1 MKYLVLTFFLII
13 SFQTSAIAQEKD
25 QGELFLSLLEERA
38 SSEIDNT
45 LSHIESKWRDGFA
58 VMAIETISISR
69 DQKVVS
75 ELVRML
81 KEQEGL
87 QEAENFNELFSWLWR
102 SDEKLTS
109 DYASF
114 KAELYGPIDAKFT
127 EYFEGHQDER
137 SIRLDEIR
145 WGGVRQDGIPPL
157 RDPKMISAKEAD
169 YLGDKDVV
177 FGIEVNGDVR
187 AYPKRIL
194 AWHEMFVDEVGGE
207 KLAGVYCTLC
217 GTVILFKTE
226 YEGVNHEIGTSGFLY
241 RSNKLMY
248 DKATQSLWKTLQGK
262 PVVGPLVGKGIRLE
276 HLSVVTTNW
285 GEWKKRHPNTKV
297 LSLETGHQRDYSE
310 GAAYKSYFATDRL
323 MFNTPFNDQRLSNK
337 DEVLA
342 LRFDDVPD
350 KQLAISA
357 KFLAKN
363 PVYQDELGQTKFV
376 VFTDDSGANRVY
388 ESGSI
393 SFRSF
398 DGNATVTDQS
408 GKTWTLTESKLIAE
422 SGEVLERLPYH
433 RAFWFGWLAAFP
445 ETELVK

>member
-1 MKYLVLTFFLII
+1 
-13 SFQTSAIAQEKD
+13 
-25 QGELFLSLLEERA
+25 
-38 SSEIDNT
+38 
-45 LSHIESKWRDGFA
+45 
-58 VMAIETISISR
+58 
-69 DQKVVS
+69 
-75 ELVRML
+75 
-81 KEQEGL
+81 
-87 QEAENFNELFSWLWR
+87 
-102 SDEKLTS
+102 
-109 DYASF
+109 
-114 KAELYGPIDAKFT
+114 
-127 EYFEGHQDER
+127 
-137 SIRLDEIR
+137 
-145 WGGVRQDGIPPL
+145 
-157 RDPKMISAKEAD
+157 MISAKEAD

>member
-1 MKYLVLTFFLII
+1 MRTF
-13 SFQTSAIAQEKD
+13 KC
-25 QGELFLSLLEERA
+25 
-38 SSEIDNT
+38 
-45 LSHIESKWRDGFA
+45 
-58 VMAIETISISR
+58 
-69 DQKVVS
+69 VS
-75 ELVRML
+75 
-81 KEQEGL
+81 
-87 QEAENFNELFSWLWR
+87 
-102 SDEKLTS
+102 
-109 DYASF
+109 
-114 KAELYGPIDAKFT
+114 
-127 EYFEGHQDER
+127 
-137 SIRLDEIR
+137 
-145 WGGVRQDGIPPL
+145 
-157 RDPKMISAKEAD
+157 
-169 YLGDKDVV
+169 
-177 FGIEVNGDVR
+177 
-187 AYPKRIL
+187 
-194 AWHEMFVDEVGGE
+194 
-207 KLAGVYCTLC
+207 
-217 GTVILFKTE
+217 
-226 YEGVNHEIGTSGFLY
+226 
-241 RSNKLMY
+241 
-248 DKATQSLWKTLQGK
+248 
-262 PVVGPLVGKGIRLE
+262 
-276 HLSVVTTNW
+276 TNW
-285 GEWKKRHPNTKV
+285 GEWKKRHPNTNV

-342 LRFDDVPD
+342 LRFDEVPD

-398 DGNATVTDQS
+398 DGNTRVTDQS